1 MSFLATESPPTA
13 DEETTI
19 TNDGWFPD
27 IEPADVRA
35 QARLD
40 GAVTAPRLGVV
51 LRLAMADVNGQ
62 LAAYKA
68 SHLAAGHAALADVPG
83 ATIGNERVWLIY
95 YRQAIT
101 AHVQAALAEQYR
113 DFDTTGHGDKRAEP
127 LEATADVHRRNLSWA
142 INAITQRP
150 RSTVELI

>member
-1 MSFLATESPPTA
+1 MSFLATESPPSA

-35 QARLD
+35 HARLD

-62 LAAYKA
+62 LADYKA
-68 SHLAAGHAALADVPG
+68 SQVQAGHATLADVPG
-83 ATIGNERVWLIY
+83 ETIGNEPVWLIY

-127 LEATADVHRRNLSWA
+127 LEATADMHRRNLHWA
-142 INAITQRP
+142 ISAITQRP